1 MAGDDEFD
9 SKVQLPVEAMTKS
22 EFTRWLTEQDS
33 QVNKK
38 RKCLE
43 LYFDVLISGFK
54 SRECFHVRT
63 SADFGCS
70 NKEEFCGCGHYSAE
84 ACPD

>member
-63 SADFGCS
+63 SADIGCS
-70 NKEEFCGCGHYSAE
+70 NKAEFCGYGHYSAE
-84 ACPD
+84 ACPG